1 MINCLLVVTTIH
13 GEIRIYN
20 LLKLFDLPFIKYN
33 PHSNKKYNYNAFRV
47 YKDDYLNILKL

>member
-1 MINCLLVVTTIH
+1 MLNCSLIVSTMH

-20 LLKLFDLPFIKYN
+20 LLKIFELSTVKFC

-47 YKDDYLNILKL
+47 FKDDYLNILKL